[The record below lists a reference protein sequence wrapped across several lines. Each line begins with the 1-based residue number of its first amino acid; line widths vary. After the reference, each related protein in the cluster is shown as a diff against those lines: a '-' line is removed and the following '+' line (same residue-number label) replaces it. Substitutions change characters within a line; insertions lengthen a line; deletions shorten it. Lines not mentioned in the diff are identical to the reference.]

1 MEQKEELREAFKE
14 EKFDLKREL
23 FEWVE
28 TIVVS
33 MIIVSL
39 ISVYGFRLMNVVGN
53 SMVPTLY
60 NGEKVVMNTF
70 DKNYEPGDVIGVKR
84 RGDTPLVKRIIAKEY
99 DKVMID
105 FEEGKVYVNDHL
117 LDEPYINDL
126 TLTRQEQDYPLI
138 VPKGEL
144 FVMGDNRN
152 HSDDSRIKSIGT
164 VDERNVI
171 GKVIFV
177 AFPFDK
183 AGKVN

>member
-1 MEQKEELREAFKE
+1 MINEAQKTE
-14 EKFDLKREL
+14 EKYDVKKEI
-23 FEWVE
+23 FEWIE
-28 TIVVS
+28 TLVIS

-39 ISVYGFRLMNVVGN
+39 ISVYGFRIMNVVGS

-60 NGEKVVMNTF
+60 DKERVVMNTF
-70 DKNYEPGDVIGVKR
+70 DKSYETGDVIGVKR

-105 FEEGKVYVNDHL
+105 FEEGKVYVNDRL
-117 LDEPYINDL
+117 LDEPYINEP
-126 TLTRQEQDYPLI
+126 TLTNKEQEYPLI
-138 VPKGEL
+138 VPKGHL

-152 HSDDSRIKSIGT
+152 HSDDSRVKSIGT

-177 AFPFDK
+177 AYPFDK
-183 AGKVN
+183 MGAVK